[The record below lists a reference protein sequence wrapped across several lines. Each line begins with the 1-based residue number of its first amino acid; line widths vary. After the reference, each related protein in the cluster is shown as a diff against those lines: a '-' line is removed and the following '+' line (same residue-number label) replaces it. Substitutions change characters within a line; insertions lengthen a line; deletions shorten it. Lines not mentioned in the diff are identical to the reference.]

1 MWYKKIDST
10 LQEIAQIRPDAGNH
24 KAIIIVHQRSNQFQ
38 SLIAISCAKNGAN
51 NARGGQVIRFIKE
64 GKNGRGVEM

>member
-24 KAIIIVHQRSNQFQ
+24 KAIIIVHQPSNQFQ
-38 SLIAISCAKNGAN
+38 SLIAISCAKNC
-51 NARGGQVIRFIKE
+51 ARGGQVIRFIKE
-64 GKNGRGVEM
+64 EKNWQGVGM